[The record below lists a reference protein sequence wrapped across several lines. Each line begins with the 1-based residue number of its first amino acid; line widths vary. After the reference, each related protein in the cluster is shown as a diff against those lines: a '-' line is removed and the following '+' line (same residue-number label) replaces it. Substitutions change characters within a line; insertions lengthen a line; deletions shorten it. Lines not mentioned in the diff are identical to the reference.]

1 MPIIKI
7 DGKDYDTDDLSE
19 ETKAQLGS
27 LQFVQSEL
35 ARLQAQAAALQTAQ
49 IAYGKALKE
58 TLETGKRQLKK
69 KERKL
74 RAWAKRLSL
83 MSDLADFCNPAR
95 LSRTPFNKA
104 VVYKIVALLKG
115 SVLSHTLFNLLHC

>member
-58 TLETGKRQLKK
+58 TLETGKAPTEEEGAEIEGLG
-69 KERKL
+69 ETIEF
-74 RAWAKRLSL
+74 
-83 MSDLADFCNPAR
+83 DE
-95 LSRTPFNKA
+95 
-104 VVYKIVALLKG
+104 
-115 SVLSHTLFNLLHC
+115 